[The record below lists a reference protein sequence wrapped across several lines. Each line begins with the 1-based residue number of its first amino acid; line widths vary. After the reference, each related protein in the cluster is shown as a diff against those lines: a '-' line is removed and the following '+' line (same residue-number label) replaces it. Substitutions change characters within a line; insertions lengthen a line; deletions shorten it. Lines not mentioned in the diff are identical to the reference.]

1 MSEQEQDQAHP
12 EQTPEDALLDVALVD
27 RVPAEAMWE
36 ESRGRRS
43 WVRRFLFGERDE
55 PPVSV
60 LGPVAEPDPDDD
72 RFGICCSGGGIRSAS
87 FNLGA
92 LQAIQD
98 KRRLQKT
105 RFLSAVS
112 GGSYIAAAFAMVAK
126 TWTADGER
134 DPAGEDS
141 DPELLAKHPPFE
153 RWTPEEQYLRNRAS
167 YMAPTGA
174 DKAYLV
180 WRILLGLVIN
190 LLLIGAVVTILA
202 TLLSPYYRNAH
213 PGLIR
218 PLADGVALGASPS
231 ATVVMAGALISIAGI
246 ALGIASVMARKER
259 HEVSRRLLELWSL
272 RVFCVGLLVIVL
284 EAVVPEL
291 IDLLRNDPPSGGN
304 QQAGA
309 VDKGSLGVVT
319 SGSVAVILAAI
330 VAQLKSA
337 SADPVKVAREAT
349 GFMQKL
355 GPRLRLALIYL
366 AAGVFGPLVILA
378 MLVVATL
385 VQVETR
391 ETLLWVAIPTGALIV
406 VLGFIRFGD
415 LNTWSLHPFYR
426 RRLITAFALRR
437 VKREGDPP
445 GGRAEASPERELLLM
460 SNTHVLPQ
468 VPPWKEPGWPTLL
481 VCAAANVSDPG
492 AAAPGRGVT
501 SFTFSDAEMG
511 GPLVGGVVTAYFEQ
525 RLRET
530 RRRDFTLPAAVA
542 MSGAAVSPSMGK
554 LSRPSVRFLMAMAN
568 VRLGVWVPNPRRLES
583 FVALR
588 SALRDEASG
597 FGPQLT
603 AVVRPGEFERLER
616 SRAVAR
622 ASARGTSSVPRPSP
636 LYLLKE
642 LLGWNSIN
650 DKFLYVT
657 DGGHYENLGLVE
669 LLRRGCRHIYC
680 FDASGG
686 RQLAQL
692 GDAIALARSELA
704 VEISFPNGQLER
716 LRENEDGVAG
726 ARCAA
731 GTLTYMRSHP
741 PVTGKIVYVPT
752 VFTDNLPWDVRALK
766 EEDGRFPHHSTLDQL
781 FTDQKFEAYRMLGY
795 CGAEAAM
802 TAMDDPLPTA
812 EADGGDAGSGL
823 YELLER
829 LLRARA
835 AG

>member
-1 MSEQEQDQAHP
+1 MSEQDQAQGQP

-36 ESRGRRS
+36 EYKGRRS
-43 WVRRFLFGERDE
+43 RLRWWLLGEREE
-55 PPVSV
+55 PPVSM
-60 LGPVAEPDPDDD
+60 LGPVADPDPDDD

-98 KRRLQKT
+98 ERQLQKT

-126 TWTADGER
+126 TSPEGGER
-134 DPAGEDS
+134 DPLGRDS
-141 DPELLAKHPPFE
+141 DPTLVTPEHPPFE
-153 RWTPEEQYLRNRAS
+153 RWSPEEQYLRNRAS
-167 YMAPTGA
+167 YMAPTGV

-190 LLLIGAVVTILA
+190 LLLIGAVVTLLA
-202 TLLSPYYRNAH
+202 AVLSPYYRNAH

-218 PLADGVALGASPS
+218 PPEAGVALGASPS
-231 ATVVMAGALISIAGI
+231 GTVVTVGALISIAGI
-246 ALGIASVMARKER
+246 VLGIASVLVRRER
-259 HEVSRRLLELWSL
+259 DEDVRRFLELWSL
-272 RVFCVGLLVIVL
+272 RVFCVGLAVIVL

-291 IDLLRNDPPSGGN
+291 IDLLRKDPSSGRT
-304 QQAGA
+304 QGA
-309 VDKGSLGVVT
+309 VDKGSLGAVT

-330 VAQLKSA
+330 VAQLRSA
-337 SADPVKVAREAT
+337 AADPVKVVRDAT
-349 GFMQKL
+349 GFAEKL
-355 GPRLRLALIYL
+355 APRLRLALIYL
-366 AAGVFGPLVILA
+366 AAAVFGPLVILS

-391 ETLLWVAIPTGALIV
+391 ETWLEVAIPAGALLV
-406 VLGFIRFGD
+406 VLGFARLGD

-426 RRLITAFALRR
+426 RRLSTAFALRR
-437 VKREGDPP
+437 VKREGAPP
-445 GGRAEASPERELLLM
+445 GGCAEASPERELLLM
-460 SNTHVLPQ
+460 SKTHVLPQ

-492 AAAPGRGVT
+492 AAPPGRGVT
-501 SFTFSDAEMG
+501 SFTFSPAEMG
-511 GPLVGGVVTAYFEQ
+511 GPLVGGIVTEYFEQ
-525 RLRET
+525 RLPEM

-554 LSRPSVRFLMAMAN
+554 LTRPSVRFLMAMAN

-583 FVALR
+583 FVELR
-588 SALRDEASG
+588 SELRKEVSG
-597 FGPQLT
+597 FGPQLK
-603 AVVRPGEFERLER
+603 AVLRPGEFERVDR

-622 ASARGTSSVPRPSP
+622 ASARGKSSVPRPSP
-636 LYLLKE
+636 FYLLKE

-657 DGGHYENLGLVE
+657 DGGHYENLGLIE

-692 GDAIALARSELA
+692 GDAVALARSELG
-704 VEISFPNGQLER
+704 VEISFPKGQLER
-716 LRENEDGVAG
+716 LKENEEGVAE

-731 GTLTYMRSHP
+731 GTLTYMRYDP

-752 VFTDNLPWDVRALK
+752 VFSENLPWDVRALK
-766 EEDGRFPHHSTLDQL
+766 EEDRRFPHHSTTDQL
-781 FTDQKFEAYRMLGY
+781 FTDQKFEAYRTLGY
-795 CGAEAAM
+795 RGAEAAM
-802 TAMDDPLPTA
+802 KAMDDPLATGQSN
-812 EADGGDAGSGL
+812 ADARPSL
-823 YELLER
+823 YEMLER
-829 LLRARA
+829 LLSARA
-835 AG
+835 AR

>member
-1 MSEQEQDQAHP
+1 MSEDQQDQAQP

-36 ESRGRRS
+36 EYMGRRNR
-43 WVRRFLFGERDE
+43 VRWWLLGEREE

-60 LGPVAEPDPDDD
+60 LGPVANPDPDDD

-98 KRRLQKT
+98 QRRLQKT

-126 TWTADGER
+126 TSPADGRR

-141 DPELLAKHPPFE
+141 DPELVTAEHPPFE
-153 RWTPEEQYLRNRAS
+153 RWSPEEQYLRNRAS
-167 YMAPTGA
+167 YMAPTGV

-190 LLLIGAVVTILA
+190 LLLIGAVVTLVA
-202 TLLSPYYRNAH
+202 AVLSPYYRNGH

-218 PLADGVALGASPS
+218 PPDDGVPLGASPS
-231 ATVVMAGALISIAGI
+231 ATIVLVGALIAIAGI
-246 ALGIASVMARKER
+246 ALGVASVMVRQER
-259 HEVSRRLLELWSL
+259 HADARQILELWSL
-272 RVFCVGLLVIVL
+272 RVFCAGLVVIVL

-291 IDLLRNDPPSGGN
+291 VDLLRKDPPTGR
-304 QQAGA
+304 QAGD
-309 VDKGSLGVVT
+309 VDAGSLGALT
-319 SGSVAVILAAI
+319 SASIAAILAAI
-330 VAQLKSA
+330 VAQLRSA
-337 SADPVKVAREAT
+337 AADPVKAVRDAR
-349 GFMQKL
+349 GFMEKL
-355 GPRLRLALIYL
+355 APRLRVALIYL

-378 MLVVATL
+378 LLVVATL

-391 ETLLWVAIPTGALIV
+391 DTLLEAAIPAAALLV

-426 RRLITAFALRR
+426 RRLCTAFALRR
-437 VKREGDPP
+437 VFRKGDPE
-445 GGRAEASPERELLLM
+445 GGRAESAPERELLLM
-460 SNTHVLPQ
+460 SKTHVLPQ
-468 VPPWKEPGWPTLL
+468 TPGWTEPDWPTLL

-492 AAAPGRGVT
+492 AAPPGRGVT

-511 GPLVGGVVTAYFEQ
+511 GPLVGGIVTEYFEQ
-525 RLRET
+525 RLPET

-554 LSRPSVRFLMAMAN
+554 LTRPSVRFLMAMAN

-583 FVALR
+583 FVTLR
-588 SALRDEASG
+588 SQLRKEASG
-597 FGPQLT
+597 FRPQVK
-603 AVVRPGEFERLER
+603 AVLRPGEFERSDR

-622 ASARGTSSVPRPSP
+622 ASARGASSVPRPSP

-657 DGGHYENLGLVE
+657 DGGHYENLGLIE

-692 GDAIALARSELA
+692 GDAIALARSELG
-704 VEISFPNGQLER
+704 VEISFPDGQLER
-716 LRENEDGVAG
+716 LKENKDGIAE
-726 ARCAA
+726 ARCAS

-741 PVTGKIVYVPT
+741 EVTGKIVYVPT
-752 VFTDNLPWDVRALK
+752 VFTEELPWDIRALK

-802 TAMDDPLPTA
+802 KAMDNPLPSDQ
-812 EADGGDAGSGL
+812 ADSGDGRPTL

-829 LLRARA
+829 LLGARA

>member
-1 MSEQEQDQAHP
+1 MSEKDQPQP
-12 EQTPEDALLDVALVD
+12 EQTPEDTFLDVALVD
-27 RVPAEAMWE
+27 RVSAQDMWE
-36 ESRGRRS
+36 EYRGRRKR
-43 WVRRFLFGERDE
+43 WRWWLLGEREE

-98 KRRLQKT
+98 ERRLQKT

-126 TWTADGER
+126 TSPPDGER
-134 DPAGEDS
+134 DPAGTDS
-141 DPELLAKHPPFE
+141 DPELMRPDHPPFE
-153 RWTPEEQYLRNRAS
+153 RWSPEEQYLRNRAS
-167 YMAPTGA
+167 YMAPTGS

-190 LLLIGAVVTILA
+190 LLLIGAVVTLLA
-202 TLLSPYYRNAH
+202 AVLSPYYRNAH
-213 PGLIR
+213 SGLIR
-218 PLADGVALGASPS
+218 PPNGAALGASPS
-231 ATVVMAGALISIAGI
+231 ATVIVVGGAILIAGI
-246 ALGIASVMARKER
+246 ALGVVSVMVRN
-259 HEVSRRLLELWSL
+259 HEDWRRGLELWSL

-291 IDLLRNDPPSGGN
+291 IDLLRKDPPSGGTRE
-304 QQAGA
+304 AGA
-309 VDKGSLGVVT
+309 VDGGSLGAVT

-330 VAQLKSA
+330 VAQLRSA
-337 SADPVKVAREAT
+337 GADPVKVAREAT
-349 GFMQKL
+349 GFMKKL
-355 GPRLRLALIYL
+355 GPRLRLTLIYL
-366 AAGVFGPLVILA
+366 AAGVFGPLLILA

-391 ETLLWVAIPTGALIV
+391 ETLLEVVIPFGAFLV
-406 VLGFIRFGD
+406 VVVFVRLD

-426 RRLITAFALRR
+426 RRLSTAFALRR

-445 GGRAEASPERELLLM
+445 GGRAEASPERELLVM
-460 SNTHVLPQ
+460 SKTHVLPQ
-468 VPPWKEPGWPTLL
+468 VPPWEERGWPTLL

-501 SFTFSDAEMG
+501 SFTFSAAEMG
-511 GPLVGGVVTAYFEQ
+511 GPLVGGIVTEYFEQ
-525 RLRET
+525 RLSKT

-554 LSRPSVRFLMAMAN
+554 LTRPSVRFLMALGN
-568 VRLGVWVPNPRRLES
+568 VRLGVWVPNPRRLEA
-583 FVALR
+583 FVKLR
-588 SALRDEASG
+588 RERRKDVSG
-597 FGPQLT
+597 RGPRFK
-603 AVVRPGEFERLER
+603 AVLRPGKLEQVERT
-616 SRAVAR
+616 RAVTA
-622 ASARGTSSVPRPSP
+622 ASARGRSLVPRPSP
-636 LYLLKE
+636 FYLLKE

-657 DGGHYENLGLVE
+657 DGGHYENLGLIE

-692 GDAIALARSELA
+692 GDAIALARSELG
-704 VEISFPNGQLER
+704 VEISFPGGQLER
-716 LRENEDGVAG
+716 LMENEKGVAK

-731 GTLTYMRSHP
+731 GTLTYMRSDP
-741 PVTGKIVYVPT
+741 PVTGKVVYVPT
-752 VFTDNLPWDVRALK
+752 VFTRICPGTC
-766 EEDGRFPHHSTLDQL
+766 GR
-781 FTDQKFEAYRMLGY
+781 
-795 CGAEAAM
+795 
-802 TAMDDPLPTA
+802 
-812 EADGGDAGSGL
+812 
-823 YELLER
+823 
-829 LLRARA
+829 
-835 AG
+835 